1 MLRLLFFRAV
11 VSLVV
16 AGLVGGVAALSHPL
30 FLAFLALEA
39 ALSLVEGWYS
49 RGANGPQISQR
60 MSRDQ
65 VPQGQFAFIMT
76 GKWYLLARTIYQVMV
91 LAVFAWRAAT
101 RGVAASLW
109 NAAGLGLM
117 IAGIALRAW
126 SMATLGERFR
136 AFEVRRADRGLET
149 TGPYAMVRHP
159 GYLALA
165 MVDVAMPLVLSVP
178 QMVVLV
184 MAPVAIMLRRIWHE
198 DELLASM
205 YPDHAEY
212 AARRRRIIPWIY

>member
-1 MLRLLFFRAV
+1 MLRLLSFRAG
-11 VSLVV
+11 VSLAV
-16 AGLVGGVAALSHPL
+16 AALVGGLAALSHPL

-49 RGANGPQISQR
+49 RSSGPLTRQR

-76 GKWYLLARTIYQVMV
+76 GKWYLLARTIYQVVV
-91 LAVFAWRAAT
+91 LAVFAWRAAS
-101 RGVAASLW
+101 RGVVASVW
-109 NAAGLGLM
+109 NAVGLALM
-117 IAGIALRAW
+117 VAGIALRAW

-136 AFEVRRADRGLET
+136 TFEVRREDRGLET
-149 TGPYAMVRHP
+149 HGPYAIVRHP

-178 QMVVLV
+178 QMVALV
-184 MAPVAIMLRRIWHE
+184 IVPVAIMLRRIWHE
-198 DELLASM
+198 DELLAAM

-212 AARRRRIIPWIY
+212 AARRRRIVPWIY

>member
-1 MLRLLFFRAV
+1 MLRLLLYRAL
-11 VSLVV
+11 VSVVV
-16 AGLVGGVAALSHPL
+16 AGLVGGLAALGHPL

-49 RGANGPQISQR
+49 RGPGGRQIGQQP
-60 MSRDQ
+60 SRDD

-76 GKWYLLARTIYQVMV
+76 GKWYLLARMIYQVVV

-101 RGVAASLW
+101 RGVAASVW
-109 NAAGLGLM
+109 NAVGLALM

-136 AFEVRRADRGLET
+136 SFEVRRDDRGLET
-149 TGPYAMVRHP
+149 GGPYAIVRHP

-165 MVDVAMPLVLSVP
+165 MFDVAMPLVLSVP
-178 QMVVLV
+178 RMAALV
-184 MAPVAIMLRRIWHE
+184 IVPVAIMLRRIWHE
-198 DELLASM
+198 DELLAAM

-212 AARRRRIIPWIY
+212 AARRRRIVPWMY